1 MAVTARKQTVDNVR
15 ASRDGH
21 EYHEAWTARKSMQ
34 LLWPASDL
42 VAIAVEGLSPK
53 DQVRSSVQTV
63 EIADITLYYD
73 GEPSF
78 ESASRTS
85 IVQFKYSVA
94 REDKDFRASDVKKTI
109 QKFGNAYREY
119 KKKYGASA
127 VRGDKLDFQIVTN
140 QPIYEPLLQAIDAI
154 ARNLP
159 LSGNVKTQAEQFK
172 AAADLDGKA
181 LVAFAGKCKVVGRSG
196 SLPATKHELTSLL
209 VDWSATT
216 DTLARARLGQL
227 KDIVRKKA
235 GSAGTNRN
243 LITRTDV
250 LAVLEVA
257 DPEDLLPCKSALAY
271 VGAVVERAQLV
282 EAVDLIPTLQRP
294 LLIHSAGGMG
304 KTVFMDSLAA
314 TIQDRYEVVF
324 FDCFGGGAYRSPE
337 DVRHLPNKGLIH
349 IANILAFRGLCDPI
363 LPSSTDVSTLL
374 RTFRRRL
381 AQCVE
386 TISRTA
392 PGRELAIFIDAIDN
406 AELFAHQRS
415 EDPFPTLLLKS
426 LHTKPVPGLKLIV
439 SCRTERKPSTYAE
452 CRDLELR
459 PFSRDET
466 ANFLQTRLEN
476 VSQTEINVA
485 QARSGGNPRVLD
497 YLLKSGRGLLD
508 ESEIDKKVELDELIQ
523 DRITSALSTAI
534 ERGYEQRDIDAFLA
548 GLAVLPP
555 PVPLDEYA
563 NALGIESSA
572 TESFASDLRPL
583 LERTN
588 HGLMFRDEPTETLVR
603 SKYAS
608 SVDTLRRVADSLL
621 ARQHESVYAAR
632 ALPGLLHK
640 LDDGTRLFDLA
651 FDDRIPASIASTVG
665 KRNIRYARLKAAA
678 LHAAINQD
686 YNRLVRLLL
695 ELSTIAVVEERGS
708 TYILDYPDLVVVA
721 KDVDATRRL
730 FETRT
735 GWPGTRHARL
745 TIANTLSGE
754 FEEATRHARM
764 TDEWISHYFRSDQ
777 DERMPKPGPKLL
789 DIAAVPFFLLSQR
802 YCLDAARYLRGWQ
815 DWYAYEVCEYLFDYA
830 YLTQSIGIQ
839 PQHTLRRFTD
849 ALEGIG
855 PLTAA
860 LSFQEL
866 SKQTRQALIAKLS
879 KLCKRKTALNVP
891 DTIYTYPVQGGLRK
905 AATIALSLDLNAEAL
920 TISLRAPHRRPSI
933 YSIPHLFD
941 LDEVFAFVFR
951 TALVAAAKNTTLH
964 EKDVLPKEIVPICSR
979 IKKDLKGKEFRDRV
993 KKELLKHHR
1002 TVSEKKDRRKEEEPN
1017 GLSYEEIRNAERFI
1031 ESSLA
1036 PLLALTSSLSTVLR
1050 TPTRG
1055 VDRAFIDLLHIWEDT
1070 SKPSY
1075 RAGEVDHFFR
1085 LLGLEVALFVFS
1097 VRNELKLSSVKS
1109 FLKITHA
1116 LHIDARRLVKI
1127 IAILAKRPPLQQ
1139 LAGEQARKA
1148 RSLIEAEDEVESR
1161 AALFGDLGRA
1171 MLPASIDE
1179 ASAYFRHGLEQ
1190 MDAIGSGDYEFT
1202 SELFRFASTIKGGE
1216 IKEQAFHTLTNILEL
1231 NMGDEPEKFLW
1242 GMFGGALS
1250 KTAGLRGLAKLN
1262 RWDDRSKISFANTLL
1277 PYLTA
1282 LVKDGKIESK
1292 DALALNRLASPV
1304 EYHECGTKEFAKAIR
1319 DKAGPN
1325 QAVITELIQQ
1335 FEDNNPG
1342 IPMSSTVEALA
1353 SLAEEAL
1360 GPSSETTA
1368 YLTAGHQSLAE
1379 VTDTFNEHRN
1389 YHGESDARIRRQRA
1403 ETERKNG
1410 AKLARV
1416 AAATAPAD
1424 YVSLT
1429 AAISAYNDLQ
1439 RIYDLRS
1446 GFFSVLRAKVS
1457 FGDHLPYVSNIFRL
1471 ENLDFYSKLAE
1482 LEKCREAWTG
1492 SSVTLEQAY
1501 KDNAIPLIERHA
1513 DDLISGGRLSDYML
1527 REVSDLTGVP
1537 TIELGVELI
1546 KLFARRDNSIVGAV
1560 WLALASII
1568 CPRTDEG
1575 EGQLALERLLAS
1587 DAAELA
1593 NKVIDGVWRDKLYP
1607 ESDASAIAAGLV
1619 WRMLGSPRAA
1629 DRWRAAHSVR
1639 CFARFG
1645 RWEIIDTLVHSL
1657 DKISAGPFQA
1667 AELPFYFLHAR
1678 LWLLIALARIV
1689 LDHPQE
1695 VARYKDCLFR
1705 IATEKNHPH
1714 VLIRHFAARCLLSCI
1729 GAGNLAV
1736 DSDTEEALQRADMS
1750 PHPRQNTKN
1759 SEYRGFYDERP
1770 DSAPKPKFELYL
1782 DYDFHKCDV
1791 NSLSQVFGQP
1801 CWEVADM
1808 ISEAVH
1814 RLDPRIKS
1822 MYESGERESP
1832 HRDVSHRMST
1842 YYHTHGQQLGWHGLF
1857 LSAGHLL
1864 KNLPIPNER
1873 FYGGDPWHKWLEG
1886 YLLTRNDGQWL
1897 SDGTDRIP
1905 LDTVVT
1911 LLEKQRKELAVT
1923 GDRDKLLRLV
1933 GLTSGSVKEP
1943 VIYGC
1948 WHSLDGI
1955 EVDISSAL
1963 VSSNQ
1968 ATRLARKLTREE
1980 PMVVWVPNYE
1990 ECEGDLE
1997 HSFNEKKEYTPW
2009 VVSRSAEPKL
2019 DKHDPY
2025 SVSCANSRSRL
2036 ARDVLALCSLERE
2049 DAFGRIWHDKRGKPL
2064 LRAEA
2069 WGREDPD
2076 GERGPYPGHRLVCSA
2091 SVLRKTLKKYD
2102 KDLLLLIRLERYERQ
2117 FREKGR
2123 WTHTVAVVRIDK
2135 ALRIEYFKGRINY
2148 LYRPRY

>member
-34 LLWPASDL
+34 LLWPDSDL

-53 DQVRSSVQTV
+53 DQSRSSAQTV

-85 IVQFKYSVA
+85 IVQFKYSVS
-94 REDKDFRASDVKKTI
+94 REDKDFRASDAKKTI
-109 QKFGNAYREY
+109 QKFGDAYREY

-127 VRGDKLDFQIVTN
+127 VQGDKLDFQIITN
-140 QPIYEPLLQAIDAI
+140 QPIYKPLLQAIDAI

-159 LSGNVKTQAEQFK
+159 LSGNVKTQAAQFK

-235 GSAGTNRN
+235 GSASTNRN
-243 LITRTDV
+243 LITRTDI

-257 DPEDLLPCKSALAY
+257 DPEDLLPCRNALAD

-282 EAVDLIPTLQRP
+282 EAVDLIPTLERP

-314 TIQDRYEVVF
+314 TIQDRYEVVC

-337 DVRHLPNKGLIH
+337 DVRHLPNKGLMH
-349 IANILAFRGLCDPI
+349 IANILAFRGLCDPV
-363 LPSSTDVSTLL
+363 LPSSTDVSSLL

-381 AQCVE
+381 VQCVE
-386 TISRTA
+386 TISRTT

-426 LHTKPVPGLKLIV
+426 LHTEPVSGLKLIV

-459 PFSRDET
+459 PFSRKET

-508 ESEIDKKVELDELIQ
+508 ESEIDKKVELDVLIQ

-563 NALGIESSA
+563 NALALESSA
-572 TESFASDLRPL
+572 IESFASDLRPL

-603 SKYAS
+603 IKYAS
-608 SVDTLRRVADSLL
+608 SIDTLRRVADSLL

-651 FDDRIPASIASTVG
+651 FDDRIPAPITSTVG

-695 ELSTIAVVEERGS
+695 ELSTIAVVDERGS
-708 TYILDYPDLVVVA
+708 TYIRDYPDLVVVA

-730 FETRT
+730 FEMRT

-745 TIANTLSGE
+745 AIANTLSGE

-764 TDEWISHYFRSDQ
+764 TDEWINHYFRSDQ
-777 DERMPKPGPKLL
+777 DERMPKPGPKSL

-802 YCLDAARYLRGWQ
+802 SCLDAARYLRGWQ
-815 DWYAYEVCEYLFDYA
+815 DWYAYEVCEYLFGYA

-866 SKQTRQALIAKLS
+866 SKQTRRDLIAKLS

-891 DTIYTYPVQGGLRK
+891 NTIYTYPIQDGLRK

-933 YSIPHLFD
+933 YSILHLFD
-941 LDEVFAFVFR
+941 LGEVFAFVFR
-951 TALVAAAKNTTLH
+951 TALVAAAKNATLH

-993 KKELLKHHR
+993 KKELLKHQR
-1002 TVSEKKDRRKEEEPN
+1002 TVSRKKDRRKEEEPN
-1017 GLSYEEIRNAERFI
+1017 GLSYEEIQNAERFI
-1031 ESSLA
+1031 ESGLA

-1085 LLGLEVALFVFS
+1085 LLGLNVALFVFS
-1097 VRNELKLSSVKS
+1097 VRNELKLSSIKS

-1116 LHIDARRLVKI
+1116 LHINAERLVKI

-1171 MLPASIDE
+1171 MLPASTDE
-1179 ASAYFRHGLEQ
+1179 ASAYFRSGLEQ

-1202 SELFRFASTIKGGE
+1202 NELFRFASTIKGGE

-1242 GMFGGALS
+1242 GMLGGALS
-1250 KTAGLRGLAKLN
+1250 KTAGLRGLAKLS

-1304 EYHECGTKEFAKAIR
+1304 EYHECGTKEFAKAIG

-1342 IPMSSTVEALA
+1342 IPIMSSTVEALA

-1379 VTDTFNEHRN
+1379 VPDTFNEHRN
-1389 YHGESDARIRRQRA
+1389 YHGESDERIRRQRA
-1403 ETERKNG
+1403 ETERKNR

-1416 AAATAPAD
+1416 AAATTPAD

-1429 AAISAYNDLQ
+1429 EAISAYNDLR
-1439 RIYDLRS
+1439 RISDLRS
-1446 GFFSVLRAKVS
+1446 GFFSELRAKVS
-1457 FGDHLPYVSNIFRL
+1457 FDNRLLYVNNIFRL

-1482 LEKCREAWTG
+1482 LEKCRGAWTG
-1492 SSVTLEQAY
+1492 SSIALEQAY
-1501 KDNAIPLIERHA
+1501 KDNAIFLIERHA
-1513 DDLISGGRLSDYML
+1513 DNLISGGRLSDYML

-1560 WLALASII
+1560 WLAFASII

-1575 EGQLALERLLAS
+1575 GGQLALERLLAS

-1593 NKVIDGVWRDKLYP
+1593 NKVTDGVWRDKLYP

-1645 RWEIIDTLVHSL
+1645 RWKIIDTLVHRL
-1657 DKISAGPFQA
+1657 DEVSAGSFQA

-1678 LWLLIALARIV
+1678 LWLLIALARIA
-1689 LDHPQE
+1689 LDYPQE
-1695 VARYKDCLFR
+1695 IARYKGCLFR

-1714 VLIRHFAARCLLSCI
+1714 VLMRHFAARCLLSCI
-1729 GAGNLAV
+1729 GAGDLTV
-1736 DSDTEEALQRADMS
+1736 DSDTENVLRHTDMS
-1750 PHPRQNTKN
+1750 PYPRQNAKN
-1759 SEYRGFYDERP
+1759 GEHRDSYYGRP
-1770 DSAPKPKFELYL
+1770 DSVPKPKFEFHL
-1782 DYDFHKCDV
+1782 DYDFHKHDV
-1791 NSLSQVFGQP
+1791 GDLSRVFGRP

-1808 ISEAVH
+1808 ISEVVH
-1814 RLDPRIKS
+1814 RLDPKIKS
-1822 MYESGERESP
+1822 MSEPGGRES
-1832 HRDVSHRMST
+1832 SHRYKSYEMNER
-1842 YYHTHGQQLGWHGLF
+1842 YHTYGQQLGWHGLF
-1857 LSAGHLL
+1857 LAAGHLL
-1864 KNLPIPNER
+1864 DNFRVNN
-1873 FYGGDPWHKWLEG
+1873 DPWSEYDLWDSWLRR

-1897 SDGTDRIP
+1897 SDGTDRTP
-1905 LDTVVT
+1905 LDTRVA
-1911 LLEKQRKELAVT
+1911 LLETRKKDHAIT
-1923 GDRDKLLRLV
+1923 GDQEKLLRLV
-1933 GLTSGSVKEP
+1933 GLTSGTIKEL
-1943 VIYGC
+1943 VVDGY
-1948 WHSLDGI
+1948 WHSADGI
-1955 EVDISSAL
+1955 RVAISSAL
-1963 VSSNQ
+1963 VP
-1968 ATRLARKLTREE
+1968 AGKAVRLARQLIRED
-1980 PMVVWVPNYE
+1980 PMRVWVPHYQESE
-1990 ECEGDLE
+1990 EDFTPRDER
-1997 HSFNEKKEYTPW
+1997 KEYTPW
-2009 VVSRSAEPKL
+2009 IVNLSAESRL
-2019 DKHDPY
+2019 DEHDPY
-2025 SVSCANSRSRL
+2025 GVPFANSRSRL
-2036 ARDVLALCSLERE
+2036 ARDVSALCSLKRE
-2049 DAFGRIWHDKRGKPL
+2049 DAFGRTWRDKRDKPM

-2069 WGREDPD
+2069 WGREGSDS
-2076 GERGPYPGHRLVCSA
+2076 ERGPYPGRRLVCSA
-2091 SVLRKTLKKYD
+2091 SALRKVLKKYD
-2102 KDLLLLIRLERYERQ
+2102 KDLLLLIRLERYEQQ
-2117 FREKGR
+2117 FRKKVK
-2123 WTHTVAVVRIDK
+2123 WAHTVAVVRIDK
-2135 ALRIEYFKGRINY
+2135 ALKIEYSKGRINY
-2148 LYRPRY
+2148 PYRSRY

>member
-34 LLWPASDL
+34 LLWPDSDL

-53 DQVRSSVQTV
+53 DQARSSAQTV

-94 REDKDFRASDVKKTI
+94 REDKDFRASDAKKTI
-109 QKFGNAYREY
+109 KKFGNTYREY

-140 QPIYEPLLQAIDAI
+140 QPIYEPLRQAIDAI

-181 LVAFAGKCKVVGRSG
+181 LVAFAGKCEVVGRSG

-257 DPEDLLPCKSALAY
+257 DPEDLLPCKSALAD

-426 LHTKPVPGLKLIV
+426 LHTEPVSGLKLIV

-459 PFSRDET
+459 PFSRNET

-534 ERGYEQRDIDAFLA
+534 ECGYEQRDIDAFLA

-563 NALGIESSA
+563 NALDLESSEI
-572 TESFASDLRPL
+572 ESFASDLRPL

-603 SKYAS
+603 INYAS
-608 SVDTLRRVADSLL
+608 SIDTLRRVADSLL

-651 FDDRIPASIASTVG
+651 FDDRLPASITSTVG

-730 FETRT
+730 FEMRT

-745 TIANTLSGE
+745 AIANTLSGE

-777 DERMPKPGPKLL
+777 DERMPKPGPKPL

-891 DTIYTYPVQGGLRK
+891 DTIYTYPIQGGLRK

-993 KKELLKHHR
+993 KKELLKHQR

-1017 GLSYEEIRNAERFI
+1017 GLSYEEIQNAERFI
-1031 ESSLA
+1031 ESSQA

-1171 MLPASIDE
+1171 MLPASTDE
-1179 ASAYFRHGLEQ
+1179 ASAYFRYGLEQ

-1202 SELFRFASTIKGGE
+1202 NELFLFASTIKGAE
-1216 IKEQAFHTLTNILEL
+1216 TKEHASHTLTNILEL
-1231 NMGDEPEKFLW
+1231 NMGDEPEKLPW
-1242 GMFGGALS
+1242 GLFGRALS
-1250 KTAGLRGLAKLN
+1250 RTAGLRGLAKLS
-1262 RWDDRSKISFANTLL
+1262 RWDDRSKIHFANTLL

-1282 LVKDGKIESK
+1282 LVKDGKIDPK
-1292 DALALNRLASPV
+1292 DALALNRLAAPV
-1304 EYHECGTKEFAKAIR
+1304 EYHECGTKEFAQAVR

-1325 QAVITELIQQ
+1325 QAVIGELIQQ
-1335 FEDNNPG
+1335 YVDNNAG
-1342 IPMSSTVEALA
+1342 VPMSINLEPLA
-1353 SLAEEAL
+1353 SLAEETL
-1360 GPSSETTA
+1360 GSSSETTS
-1368 YLTAGHQSLAE
+1368 YLIAAHRQLDDTTETLSKARKHQDGLDRRRRRKTDDTA
-1379 VTDTFNEHRN
+1379 
-1389 YHGESDARIRRQRA
+1389 
-1403 ETERKNG
+1403 RKN
-1410 AKLARV
+1410 RV
-1416 AAATAPAD
+1416 ALDEIAAITNPTDHA
-1424 YVSLT
+1424 SLT
-1429 AAISAYNDLQ
+1429 EAISGYNILQ
-1439 RIYDLRS
+1439 GIHELRS
-1446 GFFSVLRAKVS
+1446 RFFSALRSKVS
-1457 FGDHLPYVSNIFRL
+1457 FGDRLLYVSNIFRL
-1471 ENLDFYSKLAE
+1471 ENLDFYSKLME
-1482 LEKCREAWTG
+1482 LEKCRDVWTE
-1492 SSVTLEQAY
+1492 SSIALEQTY
-1501 KDNAIPLIERHA
+1501 KDEVFLLIKGHA
-1513 DDLISGGRLSDYML
+1513 DDLISHDTLSNYQL
-1527 REVSDLTGVP
+1527 QEVADLTGVP
-1537 TIELGVELI
+1537 TTELVVELI
-1546 KLFARRDNSIVGAV
+1546 KLFARRDGSIAGAV

-1568 CPRTDEG
+1568 CPRANENKS
-1575 EGQLALERLLAS
+1575 QLALERLLDS
-1587 DAAELA
+1587 DAAKLA
-1593 NKVIDGVWRDKLYP
+1593 NKVIDGVWREELYTK
-1607 ESDASAIAAGLV
+1607 SDVLTIAAGLV
-1619 WRMLGSPRAA
+1619 WRILGSPNTV

-1645 RWEIIDTLVHSL
+1645 RWEIIDTLVHGL
-1657 DKISAGPFQA
+1657 DRVSAGPFQA
-1667 AELPFYFLHAR
+1667 FELSFYFLYAR
-1678 LWLLIALARIV
+1678 LWLLIALARIA
-1689 LDHPQE
+1689 LDYPQE
-1695 VARYKDCLFR
+1695 IARYKDCLFR
-1705 IATEKNHPH
+1705 IVTEKNQPH
-1714 VLIRHFAARCLLSCI
+1714 VLMRHFAARCLLSCI
-1729 GAGNLAV
+1729 GAGDLTV
-1736 DSDTEEALQRADMS
+1736 DSDTENVLRHTDMS
-1750 PHPRQNTKN
+1750 PYPRQNTKN
-1759 SEYRGFYDERP
+1759 GEHRDFYYGRP
-1770 DSAPKPKFELYL
+1770 DSVPKPEFEFDL
-1782 DYDFHKCDV
+1782 DYDFHKHDV
-1791 NSLSQVFGQP
+1791 DDLSRVFGRP

-1808 ISEAVH
+1808 ISEAVR
-1814 RLDPRIKS
+1814 RLDPKIKG
-1822 MYESGERESP
+1822 MYEPGGRESSYR
-1832 HRDVSHRMST
+1832 HRSYEMNER
-1842 YYHTHGQQLGWHGLF
+1842 YHTYGQQLGWHGLF
-1857 LSAGHLL
+1857 LAAGHLL
-1864 KNLPIPNER
+1864 DNFRVNN
-1873 FYGGDPWHKWLEG
+1873 DPWSEYDLWDSWLRR

-1897 SDGTDRIP
+1897 SDGTDRTP
-1905 LDTVVT
+1905 LDTRVV
-1911 LLEKQRKELAVT
+1911 LLETRKKGHAIT
-1923 GDRDKLLRLV
+1923 GDQEKLLRLV
-1933 GLTSGSVKEP
+1933 GLTSGTIKEL
-1943 VIYGC
+1943 VVDGN
-1948 WHSLDGI
+1948 WHSADGI
-1955 EVDISSAL
+1955 RVAISSAL
-1963 VSSNQ
+1963 VPGDR
-1968 ATRLARKLTREE
+1968 ATRLARELIRED
-1980 PMVVWVPNYE
+1980 PMFVWVPSYTESE
-1990 ECEGDLE
+1990 EEDFLPRDK
-1997 HSFNEKKEYTPW
+1997 KKEYMPW
-2009 VVSRSAEPKL
+2009 IVNLSAESRL
-2019 DKHDPY
+2019 DEYDPY
-2025 SVSCANSRSRL
+2025 GVPCANSRSRL
-2036 ARDVLALCSLERE
+2036 ARDILSLCSLNRE
-2049 DAFGRIWHDKRGKPL
+2049 DAFGRIWCDNRGKL
-2064 LRAEA
+2064 MLRVEA
-2069 WGREDPD
+2069 WSRENRDSE
-2076 GERGPYPGHRLVCSA
+2076 GGPYPGHRLICSA
-2091 SVLRKTLKKYD
+2091 SVLRKVLKKYD
-2102 KDLLLLIRLERYERQ
+2102 KDLLLLIKLQNYEKQ
-2117 FREKGR
+2117 FRGQGK

-2135 ALRIEYFKGRINY
+2135 ALKIEYFKGRINY